1 MLTLVRTNREG
12 KKNPSQKVQPK
23 LPGFQA
29 SGVCRVQLDTEGAR
43 QRAEEDHNSGALI
56 STVQS
61 AELTAVNIPLLGTDE
76 REDAL
81 GSSGQSAGIPYVLM
95 CFHQ

>member
-1 MLTLVRTNREG
+1 MLL
-12 KKNPSQKVQPK
+12 K

-29 SGVCRVQLDTEGAR
+29 SGVCRVQLDPEGTR
-43 QRAEEDHNSGALI
+43 QRAEEDQNSGTLI

-61 AELTAVNIPLLGTDE
+61 AEVTAVNIPLLGTDE
-76 REDAL
+76 RKDAL
-81 GSSGQSAGIPYVLM
+81 GSSGQSAGSPSVLM